1 MKSGIQLQCR
11 YTCHCSRKQACKNG
25 KYISQIIHAQ
35 KNVHVSSNLP
45 ISPICTLSCKICQ
58 FANWPDWQIGRN
70 MYIVFP
76 LISREYW
83 LKEGTQ
89 TKASHCLNFTG
100 SNPDLHS
107 QSNTQIGGI
116 SGYTII
122 NRQKHIVYEV

>member
-1 MKSGIQLQCR
+1 MIAAGSKRVRIGS
-11 YTCHCSRKQACKNG
+11 
-25 KYISQIIHAQ
+25 
-35 KNVHVSSNLP
+35 VSHKLCTRTKMYRFR
-45 ISPICTLSCKICQ
+45 PICQSGQFANCAAKSADLQKLRYKICRL
-58 FANWPDWQIGRN
+58 ANWPDWQIGRN

-116 SGYTII
+116 SGYNII
-122 NRQKHIVYEV
+122 IRQKHIVYEV